1 MHLDVVIMAF
11 SKIQLKD
18 PSLLVEK
25 TYINGE
31 WLDSVSE
38 KTFNVY
44 GKSKLQLSLVIIYA
58 CSSYR
63 TRLTGAFFH
72 LDPATGAHIGKC
84 PECTPEDAQ
93 NAIEAA
99 AAALPAW
106 RSKSGRERGRILRR
120 WYDLMIENK
129 DDLTTLI
136 TFENGKAKAD
146 AAGEVLFAASVL
158 EWFSEEAARVYGD
171 VIPHSNSAFRVS
183 VVKEPVGVCGLITP

>member
-1 MHLDVVIMAF
+1 MAF

-44 GKSKLQLSLVIIYA
+44 
-58 CSSYR
+58 
-63 TRLTGAFFH
+63 
-72 LDPATGAHIGKC
+72 DPATGAHIGKC

-146 AAGEVLFAASVL
+146 AAGEVLFAASFL